1 MLGFSYHNIQD
12 NYLINKSGVKQV
24 EAKPFIDQLDEK
36 IQEKHLLNHPFY
48 ETWNAGELSH
58 EAIKEYSAQYFK
70 HVSSFPR
77 YLSSI
82 HSNCDDLKTRQ
93 MLLDNLIDEERGSE
107 NHPEL
112 WMRFA
117 EGMGNSRESVENKE
131 AMQEIEELVATFYS
145 LSKSEQ
151 YHVGL
156 AALYCYESMQP
167 EISETKKDG
176 LQKFYGIED
185 EKTLKFFTVHM
196 HADKWHREVVRNLL
210 VELSDTKEKQKEILA
225 AIDSA
230 LLALNNF
237 LSGMERKYC

>member
-1 MLGFSYHNIQD
+1 M
-12 NYLINKSGVKQV
+12 

-48 ETWNAGELSH
+48 ETWNAGKLSH

-117 EGMGNSRESVENKE
+117 ESMGNSRKSVENKK
-131 AMQEIEELVATFYS
+131 AMKEIEELVATFYS

-176 LQKFYGIED
+176 LQRFYGIKD
-185 EKTLKFFTVHM
+185 EKALKFFTVHM

-210 VELSDTKEKQKEILA
+210 AELSDTKEKQGEILTA
-225 AIDSA
+225 VDSA
-230 LLALNNF
+230 LLVLNNF
-237 LSGMERKYC
+237 LSGMEREYC